1 MVLDLLTLLHTIFL
15 PSPGTGGII
24 PLRSQRL
31 GPDKIGSDIL
41 MDKDY
46 ILPWIYCYE
55 KGREYKVHGYYPLDI
70 IGVSVYTGSSKLLG
84 LRNGPVLS
92 SFWEF

>member
-1 MVLDLLTLLHTIFL
+1 MVRALLTLLHTIFL

-24 PLRSQRL
+24 PQRSQRL

-55 KGREYKVHGYYPLDI
+55 KGREYIWILSIGYY
-70 IGVSVYTGSSKLLG
+70 IGVSVYTGSSKPLG
-84 LRNGPVLS
+84 LRNGPVVG
-92 SFWEF
+92 SFW